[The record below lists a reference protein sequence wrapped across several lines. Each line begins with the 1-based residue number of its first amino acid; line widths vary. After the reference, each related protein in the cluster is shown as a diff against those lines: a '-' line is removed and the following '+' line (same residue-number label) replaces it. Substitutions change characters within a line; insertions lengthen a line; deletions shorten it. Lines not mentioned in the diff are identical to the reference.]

1 MVAQTNKLTIQQKL
15 RTGHVKRW
23 QIVRVARE
31 QTIAEHMYRV
41 RMIAMEIC
49 DRIQV
54 SIFTRQYV
62 NDWSLIHDLPE
73 VITGDIATPT
83 KRAMREAVP
92 DSDPVKRIEL
102 SLDEEYKSV
111 YERIKETYPV
121 VLSIVKQADLIEAID
136 FLNIEGMGDHAQSVK
151 EGLIA
156 ALRESIWMA
165 EQQFA
170 DFEWDQVSAIYTEI
184 THREFN
190 EVGLYPVTK

>member
-1 MVAQTNKLTIQQKL
+1 MSKLTLQQKL

-54 SIFTRQYV
+54 SIFTRNYT
-62 NDWSLIHDLPE
+62 NDWALIHDLPE

-102 SLDEEYKSV
+102 SLDEEYRTI
-111 YERIKETYPV
+111 YEKIKEHYPV

-136 FLNIEGMGDHAQSVK
+136 FLNIEGMGDHALLVK
-151 EGLIA
+151 EGLIS
-156 ALRESIWMA
+156 ALRESIWNA
-165 EQQFA
+165 ESQYPDYDWQ
-170 DFEWDQVSAIYTEI
+170 QVSTIYTEI

-190 EVGLYPVTK
+190 DIGLYPVTR

>member
-1 MVAQTNKLTIQQKL
+1 MSKLTLQQKL

-54 SIFTRQYV
+54 SIFTRNYT
-62 NDWSLIHDLPE
+62 NDWALIHDLPE

-102 SLDEEYKSV
+102 SLDEEYRTI
-111 YERIKETYPV
+111 YEKIKEHYPV

-136 FLNIEGMGDHAQSVK
+136 FLNIEGMGDHALLVK
-151 EGLIA
+151 ESLIA
-156 ALRESIWMA
+156 ALRESIWNA
-165 EQQFA
+165 ENQYQ
-170 DFEWDQVSAIYTEI
+170 DYDWQQVSAIYTEI

-190 EVGLYPVTK
+190 DIGLYPVTR